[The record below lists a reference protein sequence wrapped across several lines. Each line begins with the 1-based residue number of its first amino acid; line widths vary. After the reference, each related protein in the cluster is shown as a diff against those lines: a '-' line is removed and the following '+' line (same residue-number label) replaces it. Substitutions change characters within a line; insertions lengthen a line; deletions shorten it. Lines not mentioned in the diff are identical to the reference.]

1 MKTRILLTA
10 MLALTIA
17 FLSTSSLFIF
27 SKLRVAAQDP
37 PEGSEWTLLV
47 DGSMINPVSLTYE
60 EILALPKTTLYA
72 ELYCVDYPSSAL
84 FRGSWTGVRLG
95 FLLEKVQFLSDAF
108 KVAFHANDG
117 YASDLLVT
125 TAMREDIIIAY
136 ELNGQPLP
144 EKLRLVVPGK
154 WGYKWVSQ
162 LVHIELVNYDF
173 KGTYESSGYS
183 DEAEMPL
190 LPADLNKDGK
200 VDIHDL
206 RMVTTVFGSN
216 SGDPNWDK
224 AADLDRTGWV
234 NILDVTIV
242 AKNYGRTAPAS
253 TYGF

>member
-1 MKTRILLTA
+1 MKARILPTV
-10 MLALTIA
+10 MLALAIA
-17 FLSTSSLFIF
+17 FLSSSSLFVF
-27 SKLRVAAQDP
+27 LKLSVAAQDP
-37 PEGSEWTLLV
+37 LEGSEWTLLV
-47 DGSMINPVSLTYE
+47 DGSVTNPLNLTYG
-60 EILALPKTTLYA
+60 EILAMPKTTVYA
-72 ELYCVDYPSSAL
+72 ELYCVDYSSVAL
-84 FRGSWTGVRLG
+84 FRGSWTGVKLG
-95 FLLEKVQFLSDAF
+95 FLLEKVQVLSDAF

-136 ELNGQPLP
+136 ELNGQPLS

-200 VDIHDL
+200 VDIQDL
-206 RMVTTVFGSN
+206 RIVTTAFGSN
-216 SGDPNWDK
+216 SGDSNWNK
-224 AADLDRTGWV
+224 AADLDSTGWV

-242 AKNYGRTAPAS
+242 AKNYGRTAPAN
-253 TYGF
+253 TYGV